1 MGGKNALFVNSSISY
16 RLCHN
21 FKKKKLNVSSEVV
34 KKKYYSNGKVK
45 SIIPYKNNLIDG
57 IVKHYYE
64 NGNLKSEL
72 LYRNGIEEN
81 ILKTYDENGEI
92 LEKLEKFEFFYPNG
106 NIETR
111 YYFIVNKK
119 LGTAYQNG
127 PDEQYYENGNLKSRS
142 IYKNGEIEGY
152 TEHFYENG
160 NLESRIPLSGIAEF
174 YYENGNLQ
182 SKYYVDETH
191 MENIGFWNED
201 GKEDELMNT
210 YNKIMRE
217 VYKKSRRD

>member
-1 MGGKNALFVNSSISY
+1 MPYLLIVVLIIVY
-16 RLCHN
+16 VIIL
-21 FKKKKLNVSSEVV
+21 KKKLNVSSEVV

-64 NGNLKSEL
+64 NGNL
-72 LYRNGIEEN
+72 
-81 ILKTYDENGEI
+81 
-92 LEKLEKFEFFYPNG
+92 
-106 NIETR
+106 
-111 YYFIVNKK
+111 
-119 LGTAYQNG
+119 
-127 PDEQYYENGNLKSRS
+127 
-142 IYKNGEIEGY
+142 
-152 TEHFYENG
+152 
-160 NLESRIPLSGIAEF
+160 
-174 YYENGNLQ
+174 Q

-201 GKEDELMNT
+201 GKEDELMDT